1 MLFDTSSTYFDM
13 FSVIWFISLYFV
25 IVRRFICSSN
35 LYSSVVVSSSL
46 KKSIYFSNLIQ
57 NCFPIHYPDIQSEV
71 EENITEASWLSCG
84 SWGSSASKLEVDV
97 DRVGPRLGD
106 ASGASSSTLLLFSP
120 LVAILSEIFFCL
132 LLILFGRGT
141 AVLFCAGCVC
151 MLFGAE
157 HWKQTRPPEVFL
169 P

>member
-1 MLFDTSSTYFDM
+1 M

-97 DRVGPRLGD
+97 DRVGPRLGE

-132 LLILFGRGT
+132 LVSFCLVDAQLCSSVLAVYVCCLVLNIESRQGRRRR
-141 AVLFCAGCVC
+141 FSS
-151 MLFGAE
+151 
-157 HWKQTRPPEVFL
+157 PP
-169 P
+169 